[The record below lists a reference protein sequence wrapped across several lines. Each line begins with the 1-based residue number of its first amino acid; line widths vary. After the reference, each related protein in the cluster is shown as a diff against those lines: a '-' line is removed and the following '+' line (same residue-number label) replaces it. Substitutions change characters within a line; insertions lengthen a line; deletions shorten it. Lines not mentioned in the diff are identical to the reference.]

1 MKHIHPS
8 ILISDFLHLGETIKM
23 LNESEAD
30 MIHLDIMDGVFVPN
44 LTIGFPVIK
53 QIKSTSK
60 KPLDVHLMIVNP
72 DIHLKNYRDAGAD
85 LLTVHYEACIHLHRT
100 VQEIKNLGMK
110 AGVSLNPHTP
120 VAFLEEILPY
130 LDMVLI
136 MSVNPGF
143 GGQQFIETSID
154 KVIKLRKMIDEK
166 NLNTLIEIDGGIN
179 EKNIKKLNEAGV
191 DVFVVGN
198 AIFSSENPKKMIREL
213 RA

>member
-1 MKHIHPS
+1 
-8 ILISDFLHLGETIKM
+8 
-23 LNESEAD
+23 
-30 MIHLDIMDGVFVPN
+30 
-44 LTIGFPVIK
+44 
-53 QIKSTSK
+53 
-60 KPLDVHLMIVNP
+60 
-72 DIHLKNYRDAGAD
+72 
-85 LLTVHYEACIHLHRT
+85 
-100 VQEIKNLGMK
+100 MK

-179 EKNIKKLNEAGV
+179 EKNIKKLHEAGV

>member
-8 ILISDFLHLGETIKM
+8 ILISDFLNLGETIKM

-85 LLTVHYEACIHLHRT
+85 FLTVHYEACIHLHRT

-179 EKNIKKLNEAGV
+179 EKNIKNLHKAGV

>member
-85 LLTVHYEACIHLHRT
+85 
-100 VQEIKNLGMK
+100 
-110 AGVSLNPHTP
+110 
-120 VAFLEEILPY
+120 F
-130 LDMVLI
+130 
-136 MSVNPGF
+136 
-143 GGQQFIETSID
+143 
-154 KVIKLRKMIDEK
+154 
-166 NLNTLIEIDGGIN
+166 
-179 EKNIKKLNEAGV
+179 
-191 DVFVVGN
+191 
-198 AIFSSENPKKMIREL
+198 
-213 RA
+213 

>member
-8 ILISDFLHLGETIKM
+8 ILISDFLNLGETIKM